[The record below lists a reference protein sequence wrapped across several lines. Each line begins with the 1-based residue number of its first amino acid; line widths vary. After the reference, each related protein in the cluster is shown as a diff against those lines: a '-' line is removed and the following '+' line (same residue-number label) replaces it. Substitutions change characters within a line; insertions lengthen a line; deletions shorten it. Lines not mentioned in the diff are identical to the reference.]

1 MESRNNMGELN
12 KILFDQLRALREV
25 DYTDPDKLNAVIEQS
40 KQVESL
46 GKTVIESMNTVIRA
60 TEVRGKYTLE
70 TIHMPKMLE
79 G

>member
-12 KILFDQLRALREV
+12 KILFDQLRTLREV
-25 DYTDPDKLNAVIEQS
+25 DYTDADKLNAVVEQS

-46 GKTVIESMNTVIRA
+46 SRAVIDGMNTVIKA
-60 TEVRGKYTLE
+60 TEVRAKYTLD